1 MKELLPFERQILLAE
16 VYHYAW
22 YNEEA
27 YKDLLAFIDK
37 YENFVDKP
45 VFLTQINN
53 NDTETTHLEPLAFGQ
68 DLDTNS
74 GIEQVQQPEISSR
87 SV

>member
-1 MKELLPFERQILLAE
+1 MRELLPFERQMLLAE

-27 YKDLLAFIDK
+27 YKDLLLFIEK
-37 YENFVDKP
+37 YQNLLDKP
-45 VFLTQINN
+45 VFFNQINN
-53 NDTETTHLEPLAFGQ
+53 NDTTTTNLEPLAYGQ

-74 GIEQVQQPEISSR
+74 GFNEVQ
-87 SV
+87 

>member
-1 MKELLPFERQILLAE
+1 MRELLPFERQMLLAE

-27 YKDLLAFIDK
+27 YKDLLTYIDK
-37 YENFVDKP
+37 YRTLLDKP

-53 NDTETTHLEPLAFGQ
+53 NDTTTTNLEPLAFGQ
-68 DLDTNS
+68 DINTNS
-74 GIEQVQQPEISSR
+74 GFNEVQ
-87 SV
+87 

>member
-1 MKELLPFERQILLAE
+1 MRELLPFERQMLLAE

-27 YKDLLAFIDK
+27 YEDLLAFIKK
-37 YENFVDKP
+37 YENKLDKP

-53 NDTETTHLEPLAFGQ
+53 NDTTTTNLESLAFGQ
-68 DLDTNS
+68 DLDTNPGS
-74 GIEQVQQPEISSR
+74 N
-87 SV
+87 

>member
-1 MKELLPFERQILLAE
+1 MRDLLPFERQMLLAE

-27 YKDLLAFIDK
+27 YADLLLFIEK
-37 YENFVDKP
+37 YQTILEKP
-45 VFLTQINN
+45 VFLTQIPN

-74 GIEQVQQPEISSR
+74 GFNEV
-87 SV
+87 

>member
-1 MKELLPFERQILLAE
+1 MRELLPFERQMLLAE

-27 YKDLLAFIDK
+27 YKDLLTFIEK
-37 YENFVDKP
+37 YQTILDKP
-45 VFLTQINN
+45 VFFNPINN
-53 NDTETTHLEPLAFGQ
+53 NDTETTNLEPLAYGQ

-74 GIEQVQQPEISSR
+74 GSNEIQ
-87 SV
+87 

>member
-1 MKELLPFERQILLAE
+1 MRELLPFERQMLLAE

-27 YKDLLAFIDK
+27 YKDLLIFIEK
-37 YENFVDKP
+37 YQTLLDKP
-45 VFLTQINN
+45 VFFNQINN
-53 NDTETTHLEPLAFGQ
+53 NDTTTTNLEPLAYGQ

-74 GIEQVQQPEISSR
+74 GFNEVQ
-87 SV
+87 

>member
-1 MKELLPFERQILLAE
+1 MRELLPFERQILLAE

-27 YKDLLAFIDK
+27 YKDLLTYIDK
-37 YENFVDKP
+37 YRTLLDKP

-53 NDTETTHLEPLAFGQ
+53 NDTETTHLEPLAYGQ
-68 DLDTNS
+68 DINTNP
-74 GIEQVQQPEISSR
+74 GFNEVQ
-87 SV
+87 

>member
-1 MKELLPFERQILLAE
+1 MRELLPFERQMLLAE

-27 YKDLLAFIDK
+27 YKDLLTFIEK
-37 YENFVDKP
+37 YQTILDKP

-53 NDTETTHLEPLAFGQ
+53 NDTETTHLEPLAYGQ

-74 GIEQVQQPEISSR
+74 GINEVQ
-87 SV
+87 

>member
-1 MKELLPFERQILLAE
+1 MRELLPFERQMLLAE

-27 YKDLLAFIDK
+27 YKDLLTYIDK
-37 YENFVDKP
+37 YRTLLDKP
-45 VFLTQINN
+45 VFFNPINN
-53 NDTETTHLEPLAFGQ
+53 NDTETTNLEPLAYGQ

-74 GIEQVQQPEISSR
+74 GFNEVQ
-87 SV
+87 

>member
-1 MKELLPFERQILLAE
+1 MRELLPFERQMLLAE

-27 YKDLLAFIDK
+27 YKDLLTFIEK
-37 YENFVDKP
+37 YQTILDKP
-45 VFLTQINN
+45 VFFNPINN
-53 NDTETTHLEPLAFGQ
+53 NDTETTNLEPLAYGQ

-74 GIEQVQQPEISSR
+74 GSNKVQ
-87 SV
+87 

>member
-1 MKELLPFERQILLAE
+1 MRELLPFERQMLLAE

-27 YKDLLAFIDK
+27 YKDLLLFIEK
-37 YENFVDKP
+37 YQTILEKP
-45 VFLTQINN
+45 VFFNPINN
-53 NDTETTHLEPLAFGQ
+53 NDTTTTNLESLAFGQ

-74 GIEQVQQPEISSR
+74 GSNEI
-87 SV
+87 

>member
-1 MKELLPFERQILLAE
+1 MRDLLPFERQMLLAE

-27 YKDLLAFIDK
+27 YADLLTFIEK
-37 YENFVDKP
+37 YQTILDKP
-45 VFLTQINN
+45 VFLTQIPN

-74 GIEQVQQPEISSR
+74 GIEQVQ
-87 SV
+87 

>member
-27 YKDLLAFIDK
+27 YSDLLAFIDK
-37 YENFVDKP
+37 YQTILDKP

-53 NDTETTHLEPLAFGQ
+53 NDTETTNLEPLAFGQ
-68 DLDTNS
+68 NIDTNP
-74 GIEQVQQPEISSR
+74 GANEI
-87 SV
+87 

>member
-1 MKELLPFERQILLAE
+1 MRDLLPFERQMLLAE

-27 YKDLLAFIDK
+27 YKDLLTYIDK
-37 YENFVDKP
+37 YRTLLDKP

-53 NDTETTHLEPLAFGQ
+53 NDTETTHLEPLAYGQ
-68 DLDTNS
+68 DINTNP
-74 GIEQVQQPEISSR
+74 GFNKVQ
-87 SV
+87 

>member
-27 YKDLLAFIDK
+27 YSDLLAFIDK
-37 YENFVDKP
+37 YQTILDKP

-53 NDTETTHLEPLAFGQ
+53 NDTTTTNLEPLAFGQ
-68 DLDTNS
+68 NIDTNS
-74 GIEQVQQPEISSR
+74 GFNEVQ
-87 SV
+87 

>member
-27 YKDLLAFIDK
+27 YSDLLAFIDK
-37 YENFVDKP
+37 YQTILDKP

-53 NDTETTHLEPLAFGQ
+53 NDTTTTNLEPLAFGQ
-68 DLDTNS
+68 NLDTNPGS
-74 GIEQVQQPEISSR
+74 NEI
-87 SV
+87 

>member
-27 YKDLLAFIDK
+27 YSELLAFIDK
-37 YENFVDKP
+37 YQTILDKP

-53 NDTETTHLEPLAFGQ
+53 NDAETTNLEPLAFGQ
-68 DLDTNS
+68 NLDTNPS
-74 GIEQVQQPEISSR
+74 IDEVQ
-87 SV
+87 